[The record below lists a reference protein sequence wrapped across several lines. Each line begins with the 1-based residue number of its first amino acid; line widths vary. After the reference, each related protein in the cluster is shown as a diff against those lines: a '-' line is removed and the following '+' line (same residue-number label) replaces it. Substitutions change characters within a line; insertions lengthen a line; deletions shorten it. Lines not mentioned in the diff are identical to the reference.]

1 MRSAA
6 MNILVQGFGEL
17 QHMLS
22 RYLGVEL
29 GHRIKALDF

>member
-1 MRSAA
+1 MHSAA

-22 RYLGVEL
+22 GYLGVEL

>member
-1 MRSAA
+1 MHSAA

-22 RYLGVEL
+22 RYLGVGL
-29 GHRIKALDF
+29 PGDMVTPF